1 MKIWK
6 IESEKQFYDIIIK
19 YDKDKLKLLLD
30 NKENYYGNP
39 IDVPKKN
46 GYRQI
51 YCINKRCDLYRIQ
64 KRMVDNFLKNI
75 KVSDRTCGFVKGSS
89 YYDFMEPHKDFYK
102 RNQYLRLDL
111 KNFFGSISKKMV
123 TDCLLYYVDEKIV
136 NRDELIKM
144 IFEILTYNNILIQGA
159 ITSPIISNIVFRE
172 LDIRIQK
179 YCRKYDIIY
188 TRYADDLLFSGYNSI
203 LLKKT
208 FYKGIEKI
216 VGSRGFQINYLKTN
230 RAKEYISLNGFV
242 IDNDIRLS
250 RKKLEEINRIIFF
263 LNRKDELKK
272 IKKGDVSGL
281 NMHLRKETNINTDRF
296 AGKYELLNYL
306 NGYRA
311 FIISAMKY
319 SEDENFLSKSKNK
332 IEKLEDIVNKIAK

>member
-1 MKIWK
+1 MKI
-6 IESEKQFYDIIIK
+6 
-19 YDKDKLKLLLD
+19 
-30 NKENYYGNP
+30 
-39 IDVPKKN
+39 
-46 GYRQI
+46 
-51 YCINKRCDLYRIQ
+51 
-64 KRMVDNFLKNI
+64 
-75 KVSDRTCGFVKGSS
+75 
-89 YYDFMEPHKDFYK
+89 
-102 RNQYLRLDL
+102 
-111 KNFFGSISKKMV
+111 
-123 TDCLLYYVDEKIV
+123 
-136 NRDELIKM
+136 
-144 IFEILTYNNILIQGA
+144 A
-159 ITSPIISNIVFRE
+159 
-172 LDIRIQK
+172 
-179 YCRKYDIIY
+179 RKYDIIY

-216 VGSRGFQINYLKTN
+216 VGSRGFQINYLKTK

-311 FIISAMKY
+311 FIISAMTY

-332 IEKLEDIVNKIAK
+332 IEKLIVK

>member
-6 IESEKQFYDIIIK
+6 IENEKQFYDIIIN
-19 YDKDKLKLLLD
+19 YDKNKLKTLLC

-39 IDVPKKN
+39 INVPKKN

-64 KRMVDNFLKNI
+64 KRMVNNFLGNI

-102 RNQYLRLDL
+102 RNKYLRLDL
-111 KNFFGSISKKMV
+111 KNFFGSISKKMI
-123 TDCLLYYVDEKIV
+123 TDSLSYYVNEKVI
-136 NRDELIKM
+136 NREELINT
-144 IFEILTYNNILIQGA
+144 IFEILTFNNILIQGA
-159 ITSPIISNIVFRE
+159 ITSPAISNIVFRE

-179 YCRKYDIIY
+179 YCRKYDIVY
-188 TRYADDLLFSGYNSI
+188 TRYADDLLFSGHNSI
-203 LLKKT
+203 ILKKT
-208 FYKGIEKI
+208 FCKGIEKI
-216 VGSRGFQINYLKTN
+216 VASRGFRINYSKTK

-250 RKKLEEINRIIFF
+250 RKKLEEINRMIFF

-272 IKKGDVSGL
+272 IKNGDVSDL
-281 NMHLRKETNINTDRF
+281 NMHIRKETNINTDRF
-296 AGKYELLNYL
+296 TGKYELLNYL

-319 SEDENFLSKSKNK
+319 SEDKYFLSKSKNK
-332 IEKLEDIVNKIAK
+332 IESLENIVNEIAK

>member
-1 MKIWK
+1 M
-6 IESEKQFYDIIIK
+6 
-19 YDKDKLKLLLD
+19 
-30 NKENYYGNP
+30 
-39 IDVPKKN
+39 
-46 GYRQI
+46 
-51 YCINKRCDLYRIQ
+51 
-64 KRMVDNFLKNI
+64 
-75 KVSDRTCGFVKGSS
+75 
-89 YYDFMEPHKDFYK
+89 
-102 RNQYLRLDL
+102 
-111 KNFFGSISKKMV
+111 
-123 TDCLLYYVDEKIV
+123 

-216 VGSRGFQINYLKTN
+216 VGSRGFQINYLKTK

>member
-203 LLKKT
+203 LLILQG
-208 FYKGIEKI
+208 FRPCCFLLSP
-216 VGSRGFQINYLKTN
+216 VHSASRDCRDRTTSCLGNQTGK
-230 RAKEYISLNGFV
+230 
-242 IDNDIRLS
+242 
-250 RKKLEEINRIIFF
+250 
-263 LNRKDELKK
+263 
-272 IKKGDVSGL
+272 SGL
-281 NMHLRKETNINTDRF
+281 AKIRFPETDDILHQPKPPPVLLETQSGALVQDVLDFDR
-296 AGKYELLNYL
+296 
-306 NGYRA
+306 
-311 FIISAMKY
+311 
-319 SEDENFLSKSKNK
+319 
-332 IEKLEDIVNKIAK
+332 